1 MIEEFESKDSTVLP
15 LKILKVVTGT
25 INTLVMTDS
34 GDLLIF
40 GSDEYG
46 QTGRSKEQKDQYEKE
61 RKLKRNDQ
69 LQRLNFLSTP
79 IQITIPHEKKIKII
93 DIAMG
98 SHHILALSKFYEVY
112 SWGRNDD
119 GQ

>member
-61 RKLKRNDQ
+61 HKLKRKDQ